1 MLLPLPAP
9 AGPRPRKS
17 KLRSTPSTN
26 AKLTRSIQS
35 IIVGLVEIC
44 LADSNWAE
52 KCLEHYHRCWLG
64 RTSLPSLT
72 PAKSDGKPSYRIG
85 KRHPA
90 ACLWWSNLS
99 RTLQDAGFTYQQV
112 TYLSITTHCRVVNR
126 LLVDHYSAGIASTF
140 ILAGFNPWGI
150 HRSDKITGI
159 NQSRWQIPNDL
170 VCLVQCGSWSLW
182 CSLVCDWIF
191 SGGVGLHWYAQ
202 SVQLSALFLLSKGV
216 GLTPYTRSMSSVW
229 NYINQCTPENLM
241 SLREAADN
249 LVLVSSFTFHCLRTS
264 RLATVTDTEPKF
276 PFVTLRWP

>member
-1 MLLPLPAP
+1 MSIGPDIRLISVFGVRVKGRGLLVTVYFFRIKWSRRMLLPLPAP

-26 AKLTRSIQS
+26 AKLTRPIQS

-52 KCLEHYHRCWLG
+52 KCLEHYHRCWLR

-90 ACLWWSNLS
+90 AYMWWSNLS
-99 RTLQDAGFTYQQV
+99 WSLQDAGFTYQQV

-202 SVQLSALFLLSKGV
+202 SVQLSALFL
-216 GLTPYTRSMSSVW
+216 RSTIQRCGSNTMHTE
-229 NYINQCTPENLM
+229 Y
-241 SLREAADN
+241 EA
-249 LVLVSSFTFHCLRTS
+249 H
-264 RLATVTDTEPKF
+264 
-276 PFVTLRWP
+276 TL